1 MLREW
6 VDHQKAHVPW
16 LNQFFGEAIGLLM
29 SWSMT
34 AAVLLELMRRS
45 NNWRTPRNLSPRG
58 RAVHVVFEVT
68 TYQPAI
74 CTSMRR
80 RTKRS
85 QQNYLPTCPFTW

>member
-1 MLREW
+1 LVEAEFERAVFFLFSPCFASGSIIKKRMS
-6 VDHQKAHVPW
+6 PGS

-68 TYQPAI
+68 T
-74 CTSMRR
+74 
-80 RTKRS
+80 
-85 QQNYLPTCPFTW
+85 